1 MLKKTKIKILALI
14 AATVQAASL
23 LSGCSLFPAEEEPS
37 VPGIE
42 NAPADRIFLLP
53 CERGYAQEYG
63 HRRWKGYLYLLHK
76 SFVPIGR
83 RNAQGDPC
91 DAWSD
96 RFGGRSVDG
105 ARQFRSGN

>member
-37 VPGIE
+37 VPALKTPQPIE
-42 NAPADRIFLLP
+42 
-53 CERGYAQEYG
+53 Y
-63 HRRWKGYLYLLHK
+63 
-76 SFVPIGR
+76 SFYRVKEDTLRSTVTGVGKVTSIYYTNHSFPGR
-83 RNAQGDPC
+83 RKAQGDPC

-96 RFGGRSVDG
+96 RFGGRPVNG
-105 ARQFRSGN
+105 A